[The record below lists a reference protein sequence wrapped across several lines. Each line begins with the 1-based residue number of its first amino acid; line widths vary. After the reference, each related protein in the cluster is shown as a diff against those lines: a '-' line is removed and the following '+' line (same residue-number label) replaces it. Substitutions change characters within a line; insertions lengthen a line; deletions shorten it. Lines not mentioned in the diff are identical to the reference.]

1 MLIYWNAGQP
11 GFWDPTYDGQALDLK
26 TPGGFEPLIA
36 SDPFSLRKEVFD
48 LLTPAEPALWLDPD
62 PGVGA
67 LVPTFST
74 SEEAA
79 LKLANKKLNGI
90 QKNDSSD
97 TYQGVSRVAVVRLEK
112 PNWIVVCFRGTTPS
126 PYRGLLREGQV
137 NSMAGQEVWAEAPTV
152 MPNARVHR
160 GYAAAYRSVLGEV
173 ESTVV
178 EWAKKA
184 HENEKSEAPKI
195 VVAGHSLGGALAVLC
210 ATRYQGVS
218 RVAVVRL
225 EKPNWIVVC
234 FRGTTPSPYRG
245 LLREGQVNSMAGQEV
260 WAEAPTV
267 MPNARVHRGY
277 AAAYRSVLGEVESTV
292 VEWAKKAHENEKSEA
307 PKIVVAGHS
316 LGGALAVL
324 CATRLA
330 HDVDIERIRRGV
342 TSVTSGGTDQST
354 IKSSE
359 VSDKVSCVTFG
370 QPRVGDSNFRQGV
383 DEASD
388 EILKYTR
395 VVRGGDLFAR
405 VPTSGVWLPSSN
417 GDQLGVEYLH
427 AGAMVWTE
435 AVGNSD
441 TTTTDGGRIVHTKK
455 GESTPSGF
463 NIDLRMVNPLGV
475 ARDHAGYAYFF
486 DDEQTRKEWPKEL

>member
-90 QKNDSSD
+90 QKNDSRD
-97 TYQGVSRVAVVRLEK
+97 T
-112 PNWIVVCFRGTTPS
+112 
-126 PYRGLLREGQV
+126 
-137 NSMAGQEVWAEAPTV
+137 
-152 MPNARVHR
+152 
-160 GYAAAYRSVLGEV
+160 
-173 ESTVV
+173 
-178 EWAKKA
+178 
-184 HENEKSEAPKI
+184 
-195 VVAGHSLGGALAVLC
+195 
-210 ATRYQGVS
+210 YQGVS

-330 HDVDIERIRRGV
+330 HDVDIERIRRGI

-417 GDQLGVEYLH
+417 GDQLSVEYLH